1 MTQTD
6 TNILKDEHVEL
17 AVERKPECVVE
28 FDVKAS
34 AELVKKAHGKA
45 VRKVAKEVSLPGF
58 RKGKAPEA
66 LIVSKYGDS
75 VDQHW
80 QKAIADS
87 AFQAC
92 EKLAQIPVVSTKAPI
107 TFNMEKHDL
116 NDGAELKFTFES
128 EPIVPEIDLSQV
140 KLKDVPKE
148 TVEQDTVDEGIRQ
161 VAFFFAEWTPAEDRG
176 AEMNDFLILDVY
188 TLEGEEPQK
197 VFNDTRFEFTEKSMA
212 EWMRELIAGMKVGEE
227 KEGQSRPDA
236 DATEE
241 EKKEYEPRKVRLV
254 VKKIETAK
262 LPEIDDAF
270 AAKVGCKTVDEMTAN
285 IRSLF
290 ENKNNE
296 KREHELRQSLCEELL
311 EKFPFDLPKTMLDE
325 EVKFR
330 MKHMLQN
337 PSFKQDWDSKSE
349 DEQKAY
355 LADVREQANKAVRMF
370 YLCRKVAQEANL
382 ELNPQEAQPKEASF
396 LELLLGMRS
405 PHEPPPS
412 QEDQSIAMSRLMLR
426 KAENYLI
433 EQLEKNT

>member
-241 EKKEYEPRKVRLV
+241 EKKE
-254 VKKIETAK
+254 
-262 LPEIDDAF
+262 
-270 AAKVGCKTVDEMTAN
+270 
-285 IRSLF
+285 
-290 ENKNNE
+290 
-296 KREHELRQSLCEELL
+296 
-311 EKFPFDLPKTMLDE
+311 
-325 EVKFR
+325 
-330 MKHMLQN
+330 
-337 PSFKQDWDSKSE
+337 
-349 DEQKAY
+349 
-355 LADVREQANKAVRMF
+355 
-370 YLCRKVAQEANL
+370 
-382 ELNPQEAQPKEASF
+382 
-396 LELLLGMRS
+396 
-405 PHEPPPS
+405 
-412 QEDQSIAMSRLMLR
+412 
-426 KAENYLI
+426 
-433 EQLEKNT
+433 